1 MTEKRNEARDN
12 LKYLSTFIQY
22 FEILYQE
29 NIQLIVDCVP
39 KLMNAIGL
47 IIRFSSYFNTNE
59 KISTLFIKVIFYLNF
74 FMSV

>member
-22 FEILYQE
+22 FEILYQD

-47 IIRFSSYFNTNE
+47 IIRFSNYFNTNE
-59 KISTLFIKVIFYLNF
+59 KISTLFIKVFFYLN
-74 FMSV
+74 SLCLI

>member
-22 FEILYQE
+22 FEVLYQNSIE
-29 NIQLIVDCVP
+29 LIMDTVP

-47 IIRFSSYFNTNE
+47 VNSYSNYFNTNE
-59 KISTLFIKVIFYLNF
+59 KISSLFIKVIYSLQVLFYH
-74 FMSV
+74 